1 MARLVYLGTP
11 QLAVPPLRT
20 LIEAGHDIALVV
32 TRADKRRSRRGP
44 PAPSPVKVAAQE
56 LGLPVSHSLDDVAG
70 AGAELGVV
78 VAFGRIIPESVLAR
92 LSMMNV
98 HFSLLPRW
106 RGAAPV
112 EWAILEGDSET
123 GVCLMAVETGLDT
136 GPIYACESTSI
147 GEEESADELCDRL
160 VSMACRLLERHLA
173 GGLAGLPRPRDQV
186 GSPSYADKI
195 TPAQLALH
203 WEEPATRL
211 RRVIRVGRA
220 WTTFRG
226 GRLRVLQASGAPGA
240 SGDGPAPLLPG
251 TIEGD
256 EVACGQGS
264 RLRLVTVQPE
274 GRRPMAAAEWLNG
287 ARPATGERVGV

>member
-20 LIEAGHDIALVV
+20 LVDAGHDVALVV
-32 TRADKRRSRRGP
+32 TRADKRRSRRGS

-70 AGAELGVV
+70 AWAELGVV
-78 VAFGRIIPESVLAR
+78 VAFGRIVPESVLAR
-92 LSMMNV
+92 LPMVNV

-136 GPIYACESTSI
+136 GPVYACESTSI
-147 GEEESADELCDRL
+147 GEEESADELRDRL
-160 VSMACRLLERHLA
+160 VAMACRLLERHLA

-195 TPAQLALH
+195 TTAQLALH

-226 GRLRVLQASGAPGA
+226 GRLRVLQAAGAPGTT
-240 SGDGPAPLLPG
+240 GDGPAPPAPG
-251 TIEGD
+251 HDRRRRGRLWPGKPAATRDRATGGQAPD
-256 EVACGQGS
+256 VGGGVAQRCQA
-264 RLRLVTVQPE
+264 
-274 GRRPMAAAEWLNG
+274 GRR
-287 ARPATGERVGV
+287 